1 MHLRMIPTG
10 LSMSQ
15 FNRLGDKAEK
25 IEKMTFELRK
35 RGRESLKLET
45 GEVFQSPEW
54 AAYKKSQKNLSPAHM
69 YVIPAWE
76 RYAIPRGGSWF

>member
-76 RYAIPRGGSWF
+76 RDAIPRGGSWF